1 MSTGR
6 VMAVYRRFFYSSIH
20 SPPLLFDILLW
31 PLLDLLIWGLLTRFI
46 ETSGTELPLPV
57 GFLLGGVLIWDLLF
71 RANQGISLAFLDD
84 SAWSRNA
91 LNVFAS
97 PLRPLEYLAG
107 ATLWMLAKVA
117 VGWSVMAIGAY
128 LLFSFGILEIGWA
141 LIPFILAA
149 MLFGVVMSLMV
160 VGLILRFGNTAE
172 IFAWGIAEI
181 VSPLCAVY
189 YPLSVLPGW
198 AQVNRLVA
206 AAVARVRGDARGAG
220 REAPPGDEPRDRP
233 HAGRRLPRGSLLLRE
248 RDAPPA
254 PAPRPGD
261 PLHVIPGMMSPWSSS
276 GRAPVRPP
284 VHVPNLWHSCVTTT
298 VDEHLSR
305 VPEAVGDL
313 YRGFEA
319 MVRACGPVEVV
330 PVKTYISF
338 MVRVRFAF
346 AIPQQRAL
354 RLRLEGPRAIDPH
367 GS

>member
-97 PLRPLEYLAG
+97 PLRPLEYLGG

-128 LLFSFGILEIGWA
+128 LLFS
-141 LIPFILAA
+141 
-149 MLFGVVMSLMV
+149 FGVVMSLMV

-198 AQVNRLVA
+198 AQAIAWWLPPSHVFEGMR
-206 AAVARVRGDARGAG
+206 AVLAG
-220 REAPPGDEPRDRP
+220 K
-233 HAGRRLPRGSLLLRE
+233 
-248 RDAPPA
+248 
-254 PAPRPGD
+254 
-261 PLHVIPGMMSPWSSS
+261 PL
-276 GRAPVRPP
+276 
-284 VHVPNLWHSCVTTT
+284 
-298 VDEHLSR
+298 
-305 VPEAVGDL
+305 
-313 YRGFEA
+313 
-319 MVRACGPVEVV
+319 
-330 PVKTYISF
+330 PVKSLAIALGLDVIYLVGAF
-338 MVRVRFAF
+338 LFAN
-346 AIPQQRAL
+346 AML
-354 RLRLEGPRAIDPH
+354 RQLRRRGLVTRYM
-367 GS
+367 

>member
-1 MSTGR
+1 MSRGR
-6 VMAVYRRFFYSSIH
+6 VLAVYRRFFYSSIH

-46 ETSGTELPLPV
+46 EKSGTQLPLPV

-149 MLFGVVMSLMV
+149 MLFGIVMSLMV

-172 IFAWGIAEI
+172 IFAWGVAEI

-198 AQVNRLVA
+198 AQSLAWWLPPSHVFEGMRAVLAGKPLPVASLAIALALDAVYLVGA
-206 AAVARVRGDARGAG
+206 FLFANAMLRQLRRRG
-220 REAPPGDEPRDRP
+220 
-233 HAGRRLPRGSLLLRE
+233 L
-248 RDAPPA
+248 
-254 PAPRPGD
+254 
-261 PLHVIPGMMSPWSSS
+261 
-276 GRAPVRPP
+276 
-284 VHVPNLWHSCVTTT
+284 VT
-298 VDEHLSR
+298 R
-305 VPEAVGDL
+305 
-313 YRGFEA
+313 Y
-319 MVRACGPVEVV
+319 M
-330 PVKTYISF
+330 
-338 MVRVRFAF
+338 
-346 AIPQQRAL
+346 
-354 RLRLEGPRAIDPH
+354 
-367 GS
+367 

>member
-46 ETSGTELPLPV
+46 ETSGTKLPLPV

-128 LLFSFGILEIGWA
+128 LLFSFGVLEIGWA

-198 AQVNRLVA
+198 AQTIAWWLPPSHVFEGMRAVLAGKPLPLTSLAIALALDVIYLVGA
-206 AAVARVRGDARGAG
+206 FFFANAMLRQLRRRG
-220 REAPPGDEPRDRP
+220 
-233 HAGRRLPRGSLLLRE
+233 L
-248 RDAPPA
+248 
-254 PAPRPGD
+254 
-261 PLHVIPGMMSPWSSS
+261 
-276 GRAPVRPP
+276 
-284 VHVPNLWHSCVTTT
+284 VT
-298 VDEHLSR
+298 R
-305 VPEAVGDL
+305 
-313 YRGFEA
+313 Y
-319 MVRACGPVEVV
+319 M
-330 PVKTYISF
+330 
-338 MVRVRFAF
+338 
-346 AIPQQRAL
+346 
-354 RLRLEGPRAIDPH
+354 
-367 GS
+367 

>member
-189 YPLSVLPGW
+189 YPLSVLPEW
-198 AQVNRLVA
+198 AQAIAWWLPPSHVFEGMRAVLAGKPLPVTSLAIALTLDVVYLVGA
-206 AAVARVRGDARGAG
+206 FFFANAMLRQLRRRG
-220 REAPPGDEPRDRP
+220 
-233 HAGRRLPRGSLLLRE
+233 L
-248 RDAPPA
+248 
-254 PAPRPGD
+254 
-261 PLHVIPGMMSPWSSS
+261 
-276 GRAPVRPP
+276 
-284 VHVPNLWHSCVTTT
+284 VT
-298 VDEHLSR
+298 R
-305 VPEAVGDL
+305 
-313 YRGFEA
+313 Y
-319 MVRACGPVEVV
+319 M
-330 PVKTYISF
+330 
-338 MVRVRFAF
+338 
-346 AIPQQRAL
+346 
-354 RLRLEGPRAIDPH
+354 
-367 GS
+367 

>member
-1 MSTGR
+1 MSRGR
-6 VMAVYRRFFYSSIH
+6 VLAVYRRFFYSSIH

-46 ETSGTELPLPV
+46 ERSGTELPLPV

-107 ATLWMLAKVA
+107 ASLWMLAKVA

-128 LLFSFGILEIGWA
+128 LLFSFGIFDIGWA

-198 AQVNRLVA
+198 ARTLAWWLPPSHVFEGMR
-206 AAVARVRGDARGAG
+206 AVLAG
-220 REAPPGDEPRDRP
+220 RP
-233 HAGRRLPRGSLLLRE
+233 LPTGSLAIALGLDAIYLVGAFLFANAMLRQL
-248 RDAPPA
+248 R
-254 PAPRPGD
+254 RRG
-261 PLHVIPGMMSPWSSS
+261 L
-276 GRAPVRPP
+276 
-284 VHVPNLWHSCVTTT
+284 VT
-298 VDEHLSR
+298 R
-305 VPEAVGDL
+305 
-313 YRGFEA
+313 Y
-319 MVRACGPVEVV
+319 M
-330 PVKTYISF
+330 
-338 MVRVRFAF
+338 
-346 AIPQQRAL
+346 
-354 RLRLEGPRAIDPH
+354 
-367 GS
+367 